1 MKKFNLKNGLTL
13 VVDNYEFNNNATSL
27 ILLENGEPL
36 AHATTYLE
44 ELKDLYTKDIVTIK
58 NYSENEGIEKLL
70 DEVLE
75 TKLGVIATEYTEV
88 PLYKI
93 KAEFIEA

>member
-13 VVDNYEFNNNATSL
+13 VVGTYEFNNNATSL
-27 ILLENGEPL
+27 VLLENGEPL

-44 ELKDLYTKDIVTIK
+44 ELKDLYTRDIVTIK
-58 NYSENEGIEKLL
+58 NYSENEGIEELL

-75 TKLGVIATEYTEV
+75 TKLGVIATKYVEV

-93 KAEFIEA
+93 KSEFIEA